1 MRHLRTATGAFLN
14 PSNRF
19 GVDYRAEAASFAP
32 PPVPIVDA
40 HSHVHGTEAA
50 RILRDS
56 MDLYGIERIHSMTR
70 LADVESI
77 RGVLGDRIR
86 FIAVPDFGDPDRR
99 AGVLRLM
106 VACATARRDAEP
118 VLGPSDFSTAPCGVA
133 QVHEANGWREGQ
145 PEMR

>member
-1 MRHLRTATGAFLN
+1 MLTAGRARGRVHEELMDTALILQHPARSHLFEDPLWLWRHSNSSASMPVAWTSMVRQSYGGRVN
-14 PSNRF
+14 PRC
-19 GVDYRAEAASFAP
+19 
-32 PPVPIVDA
+32 
-40 HSHVHGTEAA
+40 
-50 RILRDS
+50 
-56 MDLYGIERIHSMTR
+56 
-70 LADVESI
+70 
-77 RGVLGDRIR
+77 
-86 FIAVPDFGDPDRR
+86 GDPDRR